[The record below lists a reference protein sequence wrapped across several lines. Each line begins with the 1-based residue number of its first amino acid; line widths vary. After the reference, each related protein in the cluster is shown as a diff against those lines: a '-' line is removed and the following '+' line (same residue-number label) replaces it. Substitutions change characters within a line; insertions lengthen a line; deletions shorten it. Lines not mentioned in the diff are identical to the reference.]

1 MIYEKKCGVPRFEST
16 EIFSKNKDYVTL
28 IPVINEGER
37 IYKELLRAYKA
48 DISDYTDIV
57 ICDGGSTD
65 GSIDRD
71 KLRKLN
77 VNTILVKRDIGKQGA
92 QLRMGIWWALERGYK
107 GIITIDGNNKDSI
120 EDIPAF
126 I

>member
-57 ICDGGSTD
+57 I
-65 GSIDRD
+65 
-71 KLRKLN
+71 
-77 VNTILVKRDIGKQGA
+77 
-92 QLRMGIWWALERGYK
+92 
-107 GIITIDGNNKDSI
+107 
-120 EDIPAF
+120 IPLYPLSNAHQ
-126 I
+126 IPIRS